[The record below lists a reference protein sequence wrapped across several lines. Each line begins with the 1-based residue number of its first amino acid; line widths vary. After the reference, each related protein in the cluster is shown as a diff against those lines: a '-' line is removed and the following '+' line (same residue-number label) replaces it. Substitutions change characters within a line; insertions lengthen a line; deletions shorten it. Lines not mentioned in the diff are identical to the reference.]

1 MLNTDFKIL
10 AKVLANRL
18 KKVLPEII
26 TTNQAYSI
34 IGREI
39 TDTVSNIRDKISYMI
54 ESKKEGYMVSIDLEK
69 AFDRVEHDFLFEL
82 LEQFGFGDKFIKWI
96 RALYKDAISFVKCN
110 GL

>member
-10 AKVLANRL
+10 AKVLANRQ
-18 KKVLPEII
+18 KKVLPQII

-54 ESKKEGYMVSIDLEK
+54 ESKNEGI
-69 AFDRVEHDFLFEL
+69 H
-82 LEQFGFGDKFIKWI
+82 G
-96 RALYKDAISFVKCN
+96 
-110 GL
+110 

>member
-18 KKVLPEII
+18 KKVLPQII

-39 TDTVSNIRDKISYMI
+39 TDMVCNIRDKIRKQKRRIYVEFRLR
-54 ESKKEGYMVSIDLEK
+54 ES
-69 AFDRVEHDFLFEL
+69 
-82 LEQFGFGDKFIKWI
+82 I
-96 RALYKDAISFVKCN
+96 R
-110 GL
+110 